1 MTDVKVEQCG
11 PAMCRMLPVTK
22 EDREAAASAYFAWI
36 SSNPVLPKK
45 MLSGQADDNSMVQA
59 FARHRQ
65 AAEKAQQERDAGI
78 AEDRMP
84 AIQCMSVE
92 PVVSACR
99 DIATAIR
106 SQGHE

>member
-1 MTDVKVEQCG
+1 MTDVKVEQCDVEAAEQYRRG
-11 PAMCRMLPVTK
+11 IGGGY
-22 EDREAAASAYFAWI
+22 DREVANLAFS
-36 SSNPVLPKK
+36 
-45 MLSGQADDNSMVQA
+45 

-65 AAEKAQQERDAGI
+65 AAEKATRERDAGI

-84 AIQCMSVE
+84 VIQCMSVE

-106 SQGHE
+106 SQNDD